1 MSNCCSNFHMSFC
14 PCPWMKRNIRL
25 GWQFQSD
32 KNYAIDSAYSVLCK
46 SLDCARFHCGPHHRT
61 EMIVEGPFE
70 KIDFWFI
77 LAKHFF
83 GNFFFCSNRIDWL
96 LWRWMPISAV
106 RWFMSVKQWQR
117 FSWANKVVHVALSY
131 SYIMAV
137 HPATYVTFTWPKKL
151 EYRAEPAHKRGL
163 SARSRDVVRDGDG
176 DKTQFGQ
183 AKQTVRQTEGQID
196 RPITYLCTN
205 KPAQKVAYKSAHAA
219 GSLDSPLRALGTAIW
234 LDINYIS

>member
-1 MSNCCSNFHMSFC
+1 MQSIRHILSYANRSIALDFTVAHTTAQRWSSRG
-14 PCPWMKRNIRL
+14 PSKRLIFDLFWPNT
-25 GWQFQSD
+25 F
-32 KNYAIDSAYSVLCK
+32 
-46 SLDCARFHCGPHHRT
+46 LD
-61 EMIVEGPFE
+61 
-70 KIDFWFI
+70 
-77 LAKHFF
+77 
-83 GNFFFCSNRIDWL
+83 NFFFFFAAIDWL
-96 LWRWMPISAV
+96 FWRWMPISAV